1 MLNLDYRDARP
12 IYEQVRDNL
21 RRLMVSGRHPGG
33 GKAPLCAVPGQQSC
47 HQPQHHPAG
56 L

>member
-21 RRLMVSGRHPGG
+21 RRLMVSGTGCWG
-33 GKAPLCAVPGQQSC
+33 SSTV
-47 HQPQHHPAG
+47 
-56 L
+56 